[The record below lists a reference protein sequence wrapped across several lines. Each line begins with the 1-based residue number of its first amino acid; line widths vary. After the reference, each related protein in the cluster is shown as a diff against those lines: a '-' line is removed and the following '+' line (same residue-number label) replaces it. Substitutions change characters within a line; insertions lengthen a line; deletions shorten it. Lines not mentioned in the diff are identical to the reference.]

1 MCRKRLLGVGGKG
14 CFSFGVKGCA
24 ARALQQL
31 GSRAVFYIL
40 VNETALAE

>member
-24 ARALQQL
+24 AR
-31 GSRAVFYIL
+31 F
-40 VNETALAE
+40 TAAGEQGCFLYSCE